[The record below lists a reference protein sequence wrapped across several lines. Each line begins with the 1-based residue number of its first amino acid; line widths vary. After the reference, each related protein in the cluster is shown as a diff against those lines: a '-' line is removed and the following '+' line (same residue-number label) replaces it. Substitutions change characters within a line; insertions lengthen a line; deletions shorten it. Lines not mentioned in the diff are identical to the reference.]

1 MTSMTTSQSH
11 VGCLVANVAL
21 GRDGKAFQREVERLT
36 DHMGPEWVVNRMK
49 VLWNAANHLR
59 NDDLSSAQELYQ
71 SNGIA
76 YHKGDMTPKG
86 PFRPAVKQY
95 ALAQRPSVIK
105 RKAAVLRF
113 YTSVKLTSLTEKQW
127 TKAYDAITTPSSDSV
142 ERDAIELARGHVSS
156 SDNRVLLG
164 KQVRSRMGEDWTP
177 PLDDRYADQLR
188 ATSHYH
194 SSKVL
199 PREFKGKPYA
209 SMTLSFLDNSYV
221 PASLDGITPN
231 QEMRN
236 IFRDQDPNWDLKP
249 VGKIA
254 ALQEQGAKARVVCMP
269 SAPLQLAFAPLH
281 KELAQLAEKAYPDA
295 SCVRDQQRGVYG
307 VLRHMQEGKPVFCT
321 DLSSATD
328 RFPRAYSI
336 ELLRQLG
343 YGKYAEAL
351 DDVCQKPFVGPHG
364 EILHYGTGQ
373 PMGLYGSFPLFHL
386 SNLMVADAAERV
398 ASHKKPTALDKF
410 QNGRTFYV
418 LGDDVVFSDEVVSD
432 EYRRTMGVLGVPISE
447 HKSFKGKLAEFA
459 GFMVTESREGFV
471 AFRPYK
477 VPDTNHVSNPISFL
491 DSLGSRAA
499 RRSPYWAKQWSLFR
513 ETTGS
518 RGLDLSPHI
527 SKDED
532 FGPNPYRGDSRTL
545 VDLANSLTAV
555 VPDLPD
561 ISNAMRASRIP
572 LFHERRYNDYYGY
585 SPEKLQASE
594 KVRKDL
600 PLGARTT
607 QAIRDDPLMEE
618 VRMRRESPQSSVSSR
633 ILDLVRDQYPKHG
646 TSDLVSDVMS
656 RKSALRMLWDAE
668 FESISEPLEELDRV
682 SLPDTSG
689 PDRDHEGNLNGP
701 TPVSTDIANMV
712 SKKED
717 IPSGP
722 RVSTPSGLTSPKSKT
737 SSVGYTPS
745 GEGVNPP
752 GPRSQDREA
761 PAFPEDMPLDIK
773 TTQPQSYGA
782 SRRVN
787 PVEEPSVRGR
797 FAPTSHKKAKS
808 DDFEL

>member
-49 VLWNAANHLR
+49 VLWNVANHLR

-71 SNGIA
+71 SNSIA

-86 PFRPAVKQY
+86 PFRQAVKQY

-113 YTSVKLTSLTEKQW
+113 YTSVKLSSLTEKQW
-127 TKAYDAITTPSSDSV
+127 AKAYDAITTPSPDSV
-142 ERDAIELARGHVSS
+142 EEKAVALAKQH
-156 SDNRVLLG
+156 VLLSG
-164 KQVRSRMGEDWTP
+164 SPILKQLRIRALSGEDWTP

-194 SSKVL
+194 SSKAL
-199 PREFKGKPYA
+199 PKEMKGKPYA

-221 PASLDGITPN
+221 PPSLDGITPN

-236 IFRDQDPNWDLKP
+236 IFRDQDPSWDMKP

-269 SAPLQLAFAPLH
+269 SASLQLAFAPLH
-281 KELAQLAEKAYPDA
+281 KKLARLAEEVFPDA
-295 SCVRDQQRGVYG
+295 SCVKDQQKGVYG

-328 RFPRAYSI
+328 RFPRSYSI
-336 ELLRQLG
+336 ELLRRLG
-343 YGKYAEAL
+343 MGKYADAL
-351 DDVCQKPFVGPHG
+351 DDVCQKPFVGPGG

-386 SNLMVADAAERV
+386 SNLMVAESAEREG
-398 ASHKKPTALDKF
+398 SRLKSSPLDKF
-410 QNGRTFYV
+410 QNGRAFYV
-418 LGDDVVFSDEVVSD
+418 LGDDVVFSDKIVSD
-432 EYRRTMGVLGVPISE
+432 RYRKIMGDLGVPISE
-447 HKSFKGKLAEFA
+447 HKSFEGKLAEFA

-477 VPDTNHVSNPISFL
+477 VPDTDHVSNPISFL

-499 RRSPYWAKQWSLFR
+499 RRSPYWAKQWDLFK

-527 SKDED
+527 SGDED
-532 FGPNPYRGDSRTL
+532 LGPNPYRGDSRTL
-545 VDLANSLTAV
+545 VDLANSLVTI

-585 SPEKLQASE
+585 SPDRMQASE
-594 KVRKDL
+594 KIRKDL
-600 PLGARTT
+600 PLNARTS
-607 QAIRDDPLMEE
+607 QALRDDPLMEE

-633 ILDLVRDQYPKHG
+633 ILNP
-646 TSDLVSDVMS
+646 VSDRTPESDVSSFLENMAFQ
-656 RKSALRMLWDAE
+656 RRMAIYSIFDNSDVAE
-668 FESISEPLEELDRV
+668 EAIEELDRV
-682 SLPDTSG
+682 SPPDISG
-689 PDRDHEGNLNGP
+689 PDRDREGNLNNP
-701 TPVSTDIANMV
+701 TPVSTDIVNDV

-722 RVSTPSGLTSPKSKT
+722 RVSTPSDLTSSAST
-737 SSVGYTPS
+737 TQSVRYTQN
-745 GEGVNPP
+745 GEDFTPPGPGVNP
-752 GPRSQDREA
+752 EA
-761 PAFPEDMPLDIK
+761 PASLWDMPLEVR
-773 TTQPQSYGA
+773 TVQSRNYGV
-782 SRRVN
+782 SRQDN
-787 PVEEPSVRGR
+787 PVTGPSVRGR
-797 FAPTSHKKAKS
+797 FVPTSQDKAKS